1 MHVNILNKD
10 ITSHIEIRMLP
21 SPHPSWPPSHILPV
35 GNMQTIYVFYASDSV
50 YIAGMTLYGM
60 SPAAH
65 MSVIIV
71 LLGNPLYK
79 ILQVVSFR
87 TSVILS

>member
-1 MHVNILNKD
+1 MV
-10 ITSHIEIRMLP
+10 
-21 SPHPSWPPSHILPV
+21 
-35 GNMQTIYVFYASDSV
+35 YV
-50 YIAGMTLYGM
+50 M

-65 MSVIIV
+65 MSAIIV
-71 LLGNPLYK
+71 PASSIGESFVYK

>member
-1 MHVNILNKD
+1 MV
-10 ITSHIEIRMLP
+10 
-21 SPHPSWPPSHILPV
+21 
-35 GNMQTIYVFYASDSV
+35 YV
-50 YIAGMTLYGM
+50 M

-71 LLGNPLYK
+71 PALRSIVNPLYK

-87 TSVILS
+87 TSVVLS